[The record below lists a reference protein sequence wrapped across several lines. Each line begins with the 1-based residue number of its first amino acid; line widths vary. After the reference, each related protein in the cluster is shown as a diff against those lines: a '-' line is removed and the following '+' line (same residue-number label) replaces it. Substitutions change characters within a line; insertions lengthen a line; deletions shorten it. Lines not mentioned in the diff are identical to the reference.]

1 MIKSINDFN
10 NIFFIG
16 VAGTGMSAIAQYLK
30 GIGKDVSGSDRY
42 FHPNEPNETKEKLE
56 AEGIR
61 CFLQD
66 GEGIT
71 DKTDLIVVS
80 TAVEDTVEE
89 VIKAKQL
96 NIPIIKRAELL
107 AIIARSKK
115 TIAVGGTSGKSTT
128 SAMLFDILQH
138 AGMQPSII
146 SGAGLTSIIKE
157 GKIGNAKVGSGDWL
171 VIEADESDGSIVNYT
186 PEVGLLINID
196 KDHKE
201 IDTLIEIFEQ
211 FKKNTSE
218 FFVVN
223 QSHTLAKKL
232 SANHLHN
239 FSVDISDDA
248 AYHATNFKQEGFSI
262 SFEIQKS
269 GGQSL
274 ITDHSSFILHALGK
288 HNMEN
293 ALAAATIANL
303 IGVPLQ
309 TAAEALKNYEGIYRR
324 HQIIGQKNNVW
335 LIDDYAHNPAK
346 CAASIEACQPIAKKV
361 IAWFQPHG
369 YGPTKFLRNDFVEEI
384 SKVLRPQ
391 DEIWMSEIFYAGGT
405 TVKDIS
411 ANDLIIDLKG
421 KGAQAFFVDNRN
433 DLVASLRPHFSDDC
447 VLLLMGA
454 RDPSLEQFAKL
465 VWEQL

>member
-1 MIKSINDFN
+1 MIKSINDFKN
-10 NIFFIG
+10 VFFIG
-16 VAGTGMSAIAQYLK
+16 IAGTGMSAIAQYLK
-30 GIGKDVSGSDRY
+30 GIDKEVSGSDRY
-42 FHPNEPNETKEKLE
+42 FHPGEPNETKEKLE
-56 AEGIR
+56 ADGIR
-61 CFLQD
+61 CFLQN

-71 DKTDLIVVS
+71 NETDLVVVS

-138 AGMQPSII
+138 AGMQSSII

-186 PEVGLLINID
+186 PEIGLLINID

-211 FKKNTSE
+211 FKKNTSD

-223 QSHTLAKKL
+223 QSHALAKKL
-232 SANHLHN
+232 SVNPAHN
-239 FSVDISDDA
+239 FSVDTGDDA
-248 AYHATNFKQEGFSI
+248 AYHATDFKQDGFNVSFKINNVPFSI
-262 SFEIQKS
+262 NSV
-269 GGQSL
+269 
-274 ITDHSSFILHALGK
+274 GK

-293 ALAAATIANL
+293 ALAAATVAHL
-303 IGVPLQ
+303 IGVPLA
-309 TAAEALKNYEGIYRR
+309 TAAEALKSYEGIYRR

-335 LIDDYAHNPAK
+335 LIDDYAHNPVK

-369 YGPTKFLRNDFVEEI
+369 YGPTKFLRTDFVEEI

-411 ANDLIIDLKG
+411 ANDLINDLKT
-421 KGAQAFFVDNRN
+421 KGVNAFFVENRN
-433 DLVASLRPHFSDDC
+433 ELLANMRPHLTDDC

-454 RDPSLEQFAKL
+454 RDPGLEQFAKT

>member
-1 MIKSINDFN
+1 MITSINDFN
-10 NIFFIG
+10 NVFFIG

-30 GIGKDVSGSDRY
+30 GIGKEVSGSDRY
-42 FHPNEPNETKEKLE
+42 FHPGEPNETKEKLE
-56 AEGIR
+56 AEGIS
-61 CFLQD
+61 CFLQN

-71 DKTDLIVVS
+71 SETDLVVVS

-107 AIIARSKK
+107 AVIARSKK

-186 PEVGLLINID
+186 PEVGLLLNID

-201 IDTLIEIFEQ
+201 IDVLMDVFDQ
-211 FKKNTSE
+211 FKKNTTQ

-223 QSHTLAKKL
+223 QSHALAKKL
-232 SANHLHN
+232 SSNPAHN
-239 FSVDISDDA
+239 FSVDVNDDA
-248 AYHATNFKQEGFSI
+248 AYHAKGFQQDGFSI
-262 SFEIQKS
+262 SFDITNS
-269 GGQSL
+269 GNP
-274 ITDHSSFILHALGK
+274 IHHSPFTIHSVGR

-293 ALAAATIANL
+293 ALAAATVANL
-303 IGVPLQ
+303 IGVPLS
-309 TAAEALKNYEGIYRR
+309 TAAEALKTYEGIYRR

-369 YGPTKFLRNDFVEEI
+369 YGPTKFLRHDFVEEI
-384 SKVLRPQ
+384 SRALRPQ

-405 TVKDIS
+405 AVKDIS
-411 ANDLIIDLKG
+411 SDDLINDLKA
-421 KGAQAFFVDNRN
+421 KGANAFFVEDRN
-433 DLVASLRPHFSDDC
+433 NLVENMRSHFTEDC

-454 RDPSLEQFAKL
+454 RDPSLEHFAKS
-465 VWEQL
+465 VWEKL

>member
-1 MIKSINDFN
+1 MIKSINDFKN
-10 NIFFIG
+10 VFFIG
-16 VAGTGMSAIAQYLK
+16 VAGVGMSAIAQYLK

-42 FHPNEPNETKEKLE
+42 FHPGEPNETKEKLE
-56 AEGIR
+56 AEGIL
-61 CFLQD
+61 CFLQN

-71 DKTDLIVVS
+71 SDTDLVVVS

-211 FKKNTSE
+211 FKKNTSQ

-223 QSHTLAKKL
+223 QSHALAKKL
-232 SANHLHN
+232 SANPAHN
-239 FSVDISDDA
+239 FSVDANDDA
-248 AYHATNFKQEGFSI
+248 AYHAGNFHQQGFSI
-262 SFEIQKS
+262 SFDITNS
-269 GGQSL
+269 GNP
-274 ITDHSSFILHALGK
+274 THHSAFTIHSLGK

-293 ALAAATIANL
+293 ALAAATVAHL
-303 IGVPLQ
+303 IGVPLE
-309 TAAEALKNYEGIYRR
+309 TAAEALKTYEGIYRR

-346 CAASIEACQPIAKKV
+346 CAASIEACQPIAEKV

-369 YGPTKFLRNDFVEEI
+369 YGPTKFLRQDFVEEI
-384 SKVLRPQ
+384 SKALRPQ

-405 TVKDIS
+405 AVKDIS
-411 ANDLIIDLKG
+411 SNDLINDLKA
-421 KGAQAFFVDNRN
+421 KGANAFFVEDRN
-433 DLVASLRPHFSDDC
+433 NLVESMRPHFTENC

-454 RDPSLEQFAKL
+454 RDPSLEHFAKS
-465 VWEQL
+465 VWEKL